1 MSLPDA
7 AARQEGQMSLAFLIF
22 LAMMT
27 SVVALTVDAVL
38 PAIDTISSELA
49 FEDPN
54 DRHRIVTYVL
64 FGLGAS
70 QLVFGALADSIGRKP
85 TAMIG
90 WGIYITGTL
99 LAAFSE
105 TATTLLIGR
114 FLQGFGAG
122 GPRVIGNTLA
132 RDLYQGPALARALS
146 LVMTMFMLVPAV
158 APLVGQAIEAML
170 GWRAIF
176 VVYLLLAATS
186 GLWYLLGI
194 EETLDPARRRP
205 LRLRPL
211 ALAFREVLTTRQT
224 MACTFAAAF
233 TFGPFIAYLA
243 TAQQVFEEV
252 YDLGR
257 YFPLAFASVAI
268 AFACA
273 TFLNTRV
280 IMSFG
285 MRTCCIWAFSIKLGL
300 AGCVTLAIWSGFL
313 SGVPP
318 LAIYLGLIGVI
329 FMATAILVTN
339 LTAAALDPMGHM
351 AGTAA
356 AVINSVSALLA
367 TFLGGQIAGYF
378 QGDVTPLF
386 VGFVLFGSIGLVLFL
401 IGMRR

>member
-1 MSLPDA
+1 MHDIGSVLATAQPNKALKTTTRSAMSLPDA

-186 GLWYLLGI
+186 G
-194 EETLDPARRRP
+194 
-205 LRLRPL
+205 
-211 ALAFREVLTTRQT
+211 
-224 MACTFAAAF
+224 
-233 TFGPFIAYLA
+233 
-243 TAQQVFEEV
+243 
-252 YDLGR
+252 
-257 YFPLAFASVAI
+257 
-268 AFACA
+268 
-273 TFLNTRV
+273 
-280 IMSFG
+280 
-285 MRTCCIWAFSIKLGL
+285 
-300 AGCVTLAIWSGFL
+300 
-313 SGVPP
+313 
-318 LAIYLGLIGVI
+318 
-329 FMATAILVTN
+329 
-339 LTAAALDPMGHM
+339 
-351 AGTAA
+351 
-356 AVINSVSALLA
+356 
-367 TFLGGQIAGYF
+367 
-378 QGDVTPLF
+378 
-386 VGFVLFGSIGLVLFL
+386 
-401 IGMRR
+401 